1 MVRKIKTI
9 HDQIMEEVR
18 NNPILSEG
26 ECVPMSEEEM
36 FDEEDFLEEMAI
48 INSIVENYSEEKDKT
63 KLKNIIDETLEY
75 RRSKQSQ
82 TK

>member
-18 NNPILSEG
+18 NNPILSEE

-36 FDEEDFLEEMAI
+36 FDEEDFLEEITI
-48 INSIVENYSEEKDKT
+48 IDRIAANYSAEKDKT
-63 KLKNIIDETLEY
+63 KVKNIIDQALED
-75 RRSKQSQ
+75 RCAKQSQ

>member
-18 NNPILSEG
+18 NNPILSEE

-36 FDEEDFLEEMAI
+36 FDEEDLLKEIAI
-48 INSIVENYSEEKDKT
+48 IDSIAENYSAEKDKT
-63 KLKNIIDETLEY
+63 KVKNIIDNALEY